1 VTTTITPHGGALVD
15 RLVPA
20 SEAAAFA
27 DHARGLPSV
36 TLATRQL
43 CDLELIGAGALSPLE
58 GFMGARDYRSVL
70 KNMRLA
76 SGLAWTVPVTLPV
89 DESTLASIKR
99 GSEVALRDG
108 DGALAGSMTVEEI
121 YSYDKEPEA
130 QQVYATTDAAH
141 PGVAMVLGQPGT
153 SYVGG
158 RVRALP
164 RQHAAIYD
172 AYYLYPRDVRARFE
186 ERGWKTIV
194 AFQTRNPVHRAHE
207 YLTKVAL
214 EMVDGLLLHPLVG
227 ETKSDDIPASVR
239 MSCYEELLHGYFP
252 PERVLLATNPAWM
265 RYAGPKEAVFHAM
278 VRRNYGCTHFIVGR
292 DHAGVG
298 SYYDTYAAH
307 RIFDQYA
314 PGELGIEILLFEHTF
329 YCSACGGMSSSRT
342 CPHPA
347 ELHQTL
353 SGTAVRKLL
362 AEGKDLP
369 PEFTRPEVARVLLD
383 AATNKK
389 EEATA

>member
-1 VTTTITPHGGALVD
+1 VTTTITPHGGTLVD

-70 KNMRLA
+70 TNMRLA

-89 DESTLASIKR
+89 DESTLASITR

-108 DGALAGSMTVEEI
+108 DGALAGTMTVEEI
-121 YSYDKEPEA
+121 YTYDKEQEA

-164 RQHAAIYD
+164 RPHAAIYD
-172 AYYLYPRDVRARFE
+172 AYYLNPRDVRARFE

-207 YLTKVAL
+207 YIQKAAL
-214 EMVDGLLLHPLVG
+214 EIVDGLLLHPLIG
-227 ETKSDDIPASVR
+227 ETKGDDIPADVR
-239 MSCYEELLHGYFP
+239 LRCYEVLLANYFP
-252 PERVLLATNPAWM
+252 QDRVLLSVLPASM
-265 RYAGPKEAVFHAM
+265 RYAGPKEAIFHAIM
-278 VRRNYGCTHFIVGR
+278 RQNYGCTHFIVGR

-298 SYYDTYAAH
+298 NYYGTYDAQKM
-307 RIFDQYA
+307 FENFTKD
-314 PGELGIEILLFEHTF
+314 ELAIQPLKFEHSF
-329 YCSACGGMSSSRT
+329 YCRRCEGMASTKT
-342 CPHPA
+342 CPHGNA
-347 ELHQTL
+347 DHVIL
-353 SGTAVRKLL
+353 SGTKVRQLL
-362 AEGKDLP
+362 AAGDLP
-369 PEFTRPEVARVLLD
+369 PIEFSRPEVAAILIE
-383 AATNKK
+383 AARGQG
-389 EEATA
+389 

>member
-1 VTTTITPHGGALVD
+1 MTTTITPHGGALVD

-43 CDLELIGAGALSPLE
+43 CDLELIGAGALSPLD

-207 YLTKVAL
+207 YIQKAAL
-214 EMVDGLLLHPLVG
+214 EIVDGLLLHPLIG
-227 ETKSDDIPASVR
+227 ETKGDDIPADVR
-239 MSCYEELLHGYFP
+239 LRCYEVLLANYFP
-252 PERVLLATNPAWM
+252 QDRVLLSVLPASM
-265 RYAGPKEAVFHAM
+265 RYAGPKEAIFHAIM
-278 VRRNYGCTHFIVGR
+278 RQNYGCTHFIVGR

-298 SYYDTYAAH
+298 NYYGTYDAQKM
-307 RIFDQYA
+307 FDNFTKD
-314 PGELGIEILLFEHTF
+314 ELAIQPLKFEHSF
-329 YCSACGGMSSSRT
+329 YCRRCEGMASTKT
-342 CPHPA
+342 CPHGNA
-347 ELHQTL
+347 DHVIL
-353 SGTAVRKLL
+353 SGTKVRRLL
-362 AEGKDLP
+362 AAGELP
-369 PEFTRPEVARVLLD
+369 PIEFSRPEVAAILIE
-383 AATNKK
+383 AARGQG
-389 EEATA
+389 

>member
-1 VTTTITPHGGALVD
+1 VITTITPHGGTLVD

-27 DHARGLPSV
+27 DHAHSLPSI

-58 GFMGARDYRSVL
+58 GFLGARDYRSVL
-70 KNMRLA
+70 TNMRLA
-76 SGLAWTVPVTLPV
+76 SGAAWTVPVTLPV
-89 DESTLASIKR
+89 DETTLASLKKR
-99 GSEVALRDG
+99 SEVALRDG
-108 DGALAGSMTVEEI
+108 DGALAGTMTVEEI
-121 YSYDKEPEA
+121 YSYDKEQEA

-164 RQHAAIYD
+164 RSHAAIYD

-207 YLTKVAL
+207 YIQKASL
-214 EMVDGLLLHPLVG
+214 EIVDGLLLHPLIG
-227 ETKSDDIPASVR
+227 ETKGDDIPADVR
-239 MSCYEELLHGYFP
+239 LRCYEVLLANYFP
-252 PERVLLATNPAWM
+252 QDRVLLSVLPASM
-265 RYAGPKEAVFHAM
+265 RYAGPKEAIFHAIM
-278 VRRNYGCTHFIVGR
+278 RQNYGCTHFIVGR

-298 SYYDTYAAH
+298 NYYGTYDAQKM
-307 RIFDQYA
+307 FDNFTKD
-314 PGELGIEILLFEHTF
+314 ELAIQPLKFEHSF
-329 YCSACGGMSSSRT
+329 YCRRCEGMASTKT
-342 CPHPA
+342 CPHGNA
-347 ELHQTL
+347 DHVIL
-353 SGTAVRKLL
+353 SGTKVRQML
-362 AEGKDLP
+362 AAGELP
-369 PEFTRPEVARVLLD
+369 PIEFSRPEVAAILIE
-383 AATNKK
+383 AARGQG
-389 EEATA
+389 